1 MPVQSSAVLHPSC
14 RLLVL
19 LSAEWLHC
27 IIQYD
32 CCLSDEAFMPAGD
45 GVEQLKWRLEN
56 GELPPRVPPEVIVL
70 AIGTNSKGL
79 VRTASRTLL
88 CFTFS
93 IPFLHSYMPKA
104 LLFRLCRLVP
114 AWLSWEAACCKLYRA
129 GRTATLPTAQDA
141 TSAVSDDHGSTLV
154 QVGECRLPW
163 AEENAAVMTALL
175 RELRKALP
183 RTRIVLL
190 APLPKGEYW
199 PNRCTPAF
207 QIFNR
212 ALQVRVCLCMTGDH
226 GSVRVPL
233 KVLLQQALGARL
245 RI

>member
-1 MPVQSSAVLHPSC
+1 
-14 RLLVL
+14 
-19 LSAEWLHC
+19 
-27 IIQYD
+27 
-32 CCLSDEAFMPAGD
+32 MPAGD

-56 GELPPRVPPEVIVL
+56 GELPPHVPPEVIVL

-79 VRTASRTLL
+79 VRTPSRALL
-88 CFTFS
+88 CFAFS
-93 IPFLHSYMPKA
+93 IPFSHSHMPKA
-104 LLFRLCRLVP
+104 VLLRLCPLVA
-114 AWLSWEAACCKLYRA
+114 AWLSWEAACCKLCQA
-129 GRTATLPTAQDA
+129 GRTATLLTAQDA
-141 TSAVSDDHGSTLV
+141 TSAVSDDHGSSLV
-154 QVGECRLPW
+154 QVGECRLAW

-207 QIFNR
+207 QVFNR
-212 ALQVRVCLCMTGDH
+212 ALQVRACLCMTGDH

-233 KVLLQQALGARL
+233 KVLLQQALSSRL